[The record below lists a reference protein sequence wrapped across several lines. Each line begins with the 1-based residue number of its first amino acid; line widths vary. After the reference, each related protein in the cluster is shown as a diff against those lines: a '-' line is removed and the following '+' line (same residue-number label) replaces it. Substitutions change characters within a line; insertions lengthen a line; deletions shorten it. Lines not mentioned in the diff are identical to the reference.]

1 MAKLIRI
8 LAASL
13 GGGLVLGAGIRL
25 GERLVSQSA
34 GESGEGAG
42 KLAERLGQ
50 LEGRLSHLETT
61 GTAQAGAVD
70 LQGIESRIEEQ
81 AAAVSAVRV
90 RLDSGASEPET
101 PAKTEERLRAE
112 LRAWMDQRVDERLR
126 SVETKLRRESDEA
139 QREMLNAVV
148 ESVQTRV
155 ILRISKL
162 EDEVAGQAAGMQE
175 LRDCT
180 LRTEQSMQK
189 LLGGI
194 DRLIAAQP
202 AREAIPQQPAREDA
216 VVPEIQPERGPW
228 PAAGET
234 QGPNRPQSGEGNA
247 ATGPGHADPAG
258 RSRRWSIFG

>member
-139 QREMLNAVV
+139 QREM
-148 ESVQTRV
+148 
-155 ILRISKL
+155 
-162 EDEVAGQAAGMQE
+162 
-175 LRDCT
+175 
-180 LRTEQSMQK
+180 
-189 LLGGI
+189 
-194 DRLIAAQP
+194 
-202 AREAIPQQPAREDA
+202 
-216 VVPEIQPERGPW
+216 
-228 PAAGET
+228 
-234 QGPNRPQSGEGNA
+234 
-247 ATGPGHADPAG
+247 
-258 RSRRWSIFG
+258 